1 MFLSELK
8 LFSILIIFTLLPG
21 IALIKL
27 FFRHLSLDLFI
38 LLSVTLSLF
47 VWTFLS
53 SVGFIFAMP
62 LATVITIWA
71 GGVIISGLWILY
83 QIFKHK
89 TVKFLLPKVD
99 FNFAVFLTFII
110 LTALLVYWKG
120 SFQDGDAWYHV
131 AQAVNYLGQ
140 SGMVS
145 ESAFFSGY
153 PAGTLYDF
161 NAWHTFI
168 AAISMIGRFQPNFV
182 WINLSAFFFPV
193 CIMAIYVFI
202 KTTFQNLTFATTA
215 VITMIVVNSIQGKF
229 IFLTSTVIPGNL
241 CLSFLM
247 PLYFTIQFSEN
258 IKRKFLLLSLILGVI
273 AFFHI
278 YYFLVIIGYLIVF
291 FLCDFFINHV
301 NKSEFIKNI
310 MKTTGH
316 FLIGLPLLIAIYLYC
331 LRHYSQTFPGTELP
345 LIMLF
350 GSWPIFSLTP
360 DKLPF
365 YLSVIVALFILI
377 KSPDWR
383 KNQVQLFILSNILIV
398 PLLIYNPLILKLFS
412 RLVPLNLIGRL
423 KTPFFLLVPILWL
436 FWKLFPK
443 QIRLSRFQTTGY
455 LSIVIIGGFVALLLI
470 PENIKQRVS
479 TYNKYQEPM
488 GFHKFALQFQQNI
501 PSKSVVIAD
510 SYTSYHL
517 PVFADIDIVAM
528 TAHSTPPLDLKT
540 RIRDTNR
547 FFNPLI
553 LSELKNTI
561 LQKYKIKYA
570 AINSSI
576 LPWTQINNTDT
587 LLTGNLYP
595 DYIQKQNNLK
605 VLQLPDSIKAG
616 KLNFPQFIIYNDDI
630 SVFPAA
636 SITASDELFWQ
647 HAGMIFIKTKT
658 PVAKISFH
666 SRGGT
671 HHVFYYSVIDK
682 DHQIIEEEVF
692 INDFSPRKIYRII
705 DLPADSWVIFSGNG
719 ISPLTILIN

>member
-27 FFRHLSLDLFI
+27 FFRQLSLDLFI

-47 VWTFLS
+47 VWTFFSTL
-53 SVGFIFAMP
+53 GFIFVMP
-62 LATVITIWA
+62 LATVVTIWT

-89 TVKFLLPKVD
+89 TVKILLPRID
-99 FNFAVFLTFII
+99 FNYAIFLTFII

-140 SGMVS
+140 SEMVS

-168 AAISMIGRFQPNFV
+168 AAISMLGRFQPNFV

-193 CIMAIYVFI
+193 CIIALAAFVKNAFR
-202 KTTFQNLTFATTA
+202 NRTFATGT
-215 VITMIVVNSIQGKF
+215 VIMMIIVNSIQGKF

-278 YYFLVIIGYLIVF
+278 YYFLVIIGYLLVF
-291 FLCDFFINHV
+291 YLFDFFINHV
-301 NKSEFIKNI
+301 NRREFIRNI
-310 MKTTGH
+310 MKTVGF

-383 KNQVQLFILSNILIV
+383 KNQFQLFILSNILIV

-412 RLVPLNLIGRL
+412 RSVPLNLIGRL
-423 KTPFFLLVPILWL
+423 TTPFFLLVPILWL

-443 QIRLSRFQTTGY
+443 QIRLSRFQTTGF

-470 PENIKQRVS
+470 PENIKQRVN

-488 GFHKFALQFQQNI
+488 GLYDFVARFHQVI
-501 PSKSVVIAD
+501 PSKSIVIAD

-553 LSELKNTI
+553 PSEIKNTI
-561 LQKYKIKYA
+561 LKKYKIEYA
-570 AINSSI
+570 AINSST
-576 LPWTQINNTDT
+576 LPWTQIENTDT
-587 LLTGNLYP
+587 LIIGNLYP
-595 DYIQKQNNLK
+595 DYIQEKNNLQ
-605 VLQLPDSIKAG
+605 VLHLPDSIKAG
-616 KLNFPQFIIYNDDI
+616 KLNYPQFIIYNDDI
-630 SVFPAA
+630 SVFPPA
-636 SITASDELFWQ
+636 SVTAPDELFWQ
-647 HAGMIFIKTKT
+647 HAGMVFIKVRN
-658 PVAKISFH
+658 PVAQMTFH
-666 SRGGT
+666 SKGST

-682 DHQIIEEEVF
+682 NHQIIEEEVF

-705 DLPADSWVIFSGNG
+705 DLPADSWVVFSGNG